1 MMNFT
6 TEEPILF
13 SRGVGILPKAE
24 CFDPEQ
30 LEKIAEIIEWIPDG
44 VYVTDGSG
52 VTLLVN
58 SAYEKLAGARREELI
73 GRHMTDLIK
82 KGYINNSVTLLVIE
96 HKRAMSLMQ
105 NLRNGKEVI
114 ITGNPVFAESGEIQL
129 VVTSVRDI
137 TRLNRITE
145 ELEKVVGL
153 SELNRHQYHLTMDG
167 DTTFVSE
174 SKCMKEIV
182 GKVKQVAPYPTNV
195 LLLGPS
201 GVGKEVV
208 ANLIH
213 HLSDRRNKPF
223 IKVNCAAI
231 PETLLESELFG
242 YEPGAFTGARKGGKK
257 GLFELADGGTILL
270 DEIGEMPLAL
280 QTKLLRV
287 LQDPQVYRIGGVQA
301 RPVNVRVIS
310 ATNQDLRSLVKEGRF
325 RQDLFYRLQVVEI
338 SIPPLSERPED
349 VPALIDYYFMSY
361 SRKYRVQKR
370 LSRDAKE
377 QLCRYHWPGN
387 VREIKNLMENLIVS
401 VPSLVIE
408 LHHLPAHIQNTQLA
422 NNPLT
427 LKERVERYEQQ
438 LVLATIQSQPSLRQA
453 AKVLGIDHS
462 TLIKKLQRW
471 NRSGA
476 I

>member
-1 MMNFT
+1 VV
-6 TEEPILF
+6 IL
-13 SRGVGILPKAE
+13 LKAKS
-24 CFDPEQ
+24 FDPEQ
-30 LEKIAEIIEWIPDG
+30 LAEFIEWIPDG
-44 VYVTDGSG
+44 VYVTNGSG

-58 SAYEKLAGARREELI
+58 SAYEKLSGTRREELI
-73 GRHMTDLIK
+73 GRHMAELIEA
-82 KGYINNSVTLLVIE
+82 GYINHSVSLHVIE
-96 HKRAMSLMQ
+96 QKRAVSLVQ
-105 NLRNGKEVI
+105 NLKNGKEVI
-114 ITGNPVFAESGEIQL
+114 VTGNPVFDESGEIQL

-137 TRLNRITE
+137 TRLNQITA

-167 DTTFVSE
+167 DNTFVFE
-174 SKCMKEIV
+174 SQCMKGIV
-182 GKVKQVAPYPTNV
+182 EKVKQVAPYPTNV

-213 HLSDRRNKPF
+213 HLSNRSNKPF

-231 PETLLESELFG
+231 PEALLESELFG
-242 YEPGAFTGARKGGKK
+242 YESGAFTGARKEGKK

-280 QTKLLRV
+280 QAKLLRV

-301 RPVNVRVIS
+301 RPVDVRVIS

-338 SIPPLSERPED
+338 NIPPLAERPED
-349 VPALIDYYFMSY
+349 VPVLIDYYFTYY
-361 SRKYRVQKR
+361 SKKFRVQKR
-370 LSRDAKE
+370 LSRDARE
-377 QLCRYHWPGN
+377 QLCHYNWPGN

-408 LHHLPAHIQNTQLA
+408 LHHLPTYIQSAQSVHNT
-422 NNPLT
+422 LT
-427 LKERVERYEQQ
+427 LKERVDRFEQQ
-438 LVLATIQSQPSLRQA
+438 VVLATLKSQSSLRQA
-453 AKVLGIDHS
+453 AKILGIDHS
-462 TLIKKLQRW
+462 TLVKKLKRW
-471 NRSGA
+471 SQTK
-476 I
+476 IKDLQP

>member
-1 MMNFT
+1 
-6 TEEPILF
+6 
-13 SRGVGILPKAE
+13 VVILPKAK

-30 LEKIAEIIEWIPDG
+30 LAKIAEIIEWIPDG
-44 VYVTDGSG
+44 VYVTNGSG

-58 SAYEKLAGARREELI
+58 SAYEKLSGTRREELI

-82 KGYINNSVTLLVIE
+82 AGYINNSVSLLVIE
-96 HKRAMSLMQ
+96 HKRTMSLMQ
-105 NLRNGKEVI
+105 NLKNGKEVI
-114 ITGNPVFAESGEIQL
+114 VTGNPVFDQSGEIQL

-137 TRLNRITE
+137 TRLNRITA

-167 DTTFVSE
+167 DNTFVSE
-174 SKCMKEIV
+174 SQCMKEIV
-182 GKVKQVAPYPTNV
+182 EKVKQVAPYPTNV

-213 HLSDRRNKPF
+213 HLSNRRNKPF

-231 PETLLESELFG
+231 PEALLESELFG
-242 YEPGAFTGARKGGKK
+242 YEPGAFTGARKEGKK

-301 RPVNVRVIS
+301 RPVDVRVIS

-338 SIPPLSERPED
+338 NIPPLSERPED
-349 VPALIDYYFMSY
+349 VPALIDYYFTNY
-361 SRKYRVQKR
+361 SKKFRVQKR
-370 LSRDAKE
+370 LSRDARE
-377 QLCRYHWPGN
+377 QLCHYNWPGN

-408 LHHLPAHIQNTQLA
+408 LHHLPAHIQNTQLVH
-422 NNPLT
+422 NPLT
-427 LKERVERYEQQ
+427 LKESVERFEQQ
-438 LVLATIQSQPSLRQA
+438 LVLATLKSQPSLRQA

-476 I
+476 S